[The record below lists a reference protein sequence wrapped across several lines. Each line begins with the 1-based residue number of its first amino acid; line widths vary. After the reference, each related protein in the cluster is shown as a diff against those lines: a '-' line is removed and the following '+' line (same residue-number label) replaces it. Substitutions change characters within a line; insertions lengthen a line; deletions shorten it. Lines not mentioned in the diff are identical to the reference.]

1 MLSVSERDVRIIFRK
16 LQEKY
21 DQNKNSGII
30 MEHGKKEIDAMKNI
44 ITIQHTQ
51 SVHHTNGMVGSWT
64 DWELTEIGK
73 QQADNIGRNL
83 KAELVGKDFIMY
95 SSDLLRA
102 KQTAEIIA
110 EHLCIIP
117 IFKMELKERNLGK
130 CCGKSIQWL
139 RDNIECQ
146 EKTIDDRLFSDAE
159 SRRDEWN
166 RLKPFFD
173 SIMSDNSENIIIVSH
188 GDLLSVFNSMF
199 LGLSV
204 ESINN
209 GEIFGLSGGVS
220 EMFENNEGKR
230 FIKRISDMSY
240 IR

>member
-1 MLSVSERDVRIIFRK
+1 
-16 LQEKY
+16 
-21 DQNKNSGII
+21 
-30 MEHGKKEIDAMKNI
+30 MKTI

-64 DWELTEIGK
+64 DWELSELGIEQARRIGEK
-73 QQADNIGRNL
+73 L
-83 KAELVGKDFIMY
+83 KSELEDRKFVMY

-102 KQTAEIIA
+102 KQTAENVGEYLGITPV
-110 EHLCIIP
+110 LRN
-117 IFKMELKERNLGK
+117 ELRERNLGK
-130 CCGKSIQWL
+130 CCGKSVQWL
-139 RDNIECQ
+139 RENLEHQ

-173 SIMSDNSENIIIVSH
+173 EIMSNDEENIIIVSH
-188 GDLLSVFNSMF
+188 GDLLSVFNTMF
-199 LGLSV
+199 LNLGV

-209 GEIFGLSGGVS
+209 CEMFGLSGGVS
-220 EMFENNEGKR
+220 YMFENNEGKR

-240 IR
+240 IQ

>member
-1 MLSVSERDVRIIFRK
+1 
-16 LQEKY
+16 
-21 DQNKNSGII
+21 
-30 MEHGKKEIDAMKNI
+30 MKNI
-44 ITIQHTQ
+44 ITVQHTQ

-64 DWELTEIGK
+64 DWGLTELGK
-73 QQADNIGRNL
+73 RQADNIGGNL
-83 KAELVGKDFIMY
+83 KAELDGKDFIIY
-95 SSDLLRA
+95 SSDLARA
-102 KQTAEIIA
+102 KQTAEIVA
-110 EHLCIIP
+110 KYFGVAP
-117 IFKMELKERNLGK
+117 IFKTELRERNLGK
-130 CCGKSIQWL
+130 CCGKSVQWL

-173 SIMSDNSENIIIVSH
+173 SIMADDSENILIVSH
-188 GDLLSVFNSMF
+188 GDLLSVFNAMF

-209 GEIFGLSGGVS
+209 GEIFGLAGGVS
-220 EMFENNEGKR
+220 QMFENNDGKR

-240 IR
+240 MR